1 MVDLRARLQRN
12 DRAERAMK
20 YVLRLWA
27 CEKCGQPNKTI
38 VPLDG
43 TVKCEQ
49 CGDLRRLPSLNR
61 RGPSRRADALLR

>member
-1 MVDLRARLQRN
+1 
-12 DRAERAMK
+12 MK

-27 CEKCGQPNKTI
+27 CEKCGQPNKTV